1 MSEVSV
7 LVAVYNSE
15 KYLRACLDSLIRQ
28 TLADIQIVCIDDDS
42 TDSSP
47 DILQEYAAEDN
58 RIQIIT
64 LKTNVGQAKARN
76 EGLKV
81 CNGRTI
87 TMVDS
92 DDWLSEDGLEK
103 AMERY
108 DSDPSIES
116 VLFTLRYHYDEDNG
130 TEQEYPMRSAKG
142 LWSGQEAFI
151 LSLDW
156 SIHGLYITSAEL
168 YRNYPFDDTCRL
180 YSDDNT
186 TRLHYLHS
194 DKVALCDG
202 VYYYRQHS
210 EEMTRRNAMSRFELI
225 DANLSLSRK
234 LEEEKVSFEVRSIFE
249 SERWKN
255 LVGIFCRYIQYSS
268 TLDSEQK
275 ISVRGKIAE
284 IYKTIDQTMLPKEL
298 KRKFGFIYFYSFTI
312 FQIEIRIYYL
322 LRILCGRGFEK

>member
-28 TLADIQIVCIDDDS
+28 TLADIQIVCIDDAS

-92 DDWLSEDGLEK
+92 DDWLSDNALKK
-103 AMERY
+103 AMEKY
-108 DSDPSIES
+108 DSDSSVDS

-130 TEQEYPMRSAKG
+130 AEQNYPMRSSKR

-151 LSLDW
+151 FSLDW

-168 YRNYPFDDTCRL
+168 YKKYPFDDTCRL

-194 DKVALCDG
+194 GKVALCEG
-202 VYYYRQHS
+202 VYFYRQHS
-210 EEMTRRNAMSRFELI
+210 AEMTRKNTMARFELI
-225 DANLSLSRK
+225 EANLSLSRK

-255 LVGIFCRYIQYSS
+255 LVGIYCRYLQYSS
-268 TLDSEQK
+268 SLDSEQK

-298 KRKFGFIYFYSFTI
+298 KRKFGFIYFRSFTI
-312 FQIEIRIYYL
+312 FQIEIGIYYT

>member
-1 MSEVSV
+1 MSKVSL

-15 KYLRACLDSLIRQ
+15 KYLRTCLDSLIRQ
-28 TLADIQIVCIDDDS
+28 TLADIQIVCIDDAS

-47 DILQEYAAEDN
+47 DILQEYAAADN

-81 CNGRTI
+81 CDGRTI

-103 AMERY
+103 AMEKY
-108 DSDPSIES
+108 DSDPSIDS
-116 VLFTLRYHYDEDNG
+116 VLFTLCYHYEEDNG
-130 TEQEYPMRSAKG
+130 TEQKYPMRSSKG

-194 DKVALCDG
+194 DKVALCEG
-202 VYYYRQHS
+202 VYFYRQHS
-210 EEMTRRNAMSRFELI
+210 AEMTRKNTMARFELI
-225 DANLSLSRK
+225 EANLSLSRK

-255 LVGIFCRYIQYSS
+255 LVGIYCRYLQYSS

-298 KRKFGFIYFYSFTI
+298 KRKFGFIYFRSFTI
-312 FQIEIRIYYL
+312 FQIEIGIYYT